1 MVIDY
6 LAASEIYKQLKHM
19 PVAKCLEAVIRQRI
33 WGRIASEQDNAAI
46 MACFAAIEG
55 DHLEIGTLHGGTA
68 ILVAAMKKELQLPG
82 KVVCID
88 PLDGYYA
95 NMDRGDITDPIT
107 GVPVSIEVL
116 YDNITRFDML
126 DRIEVISKKSDPFPL
141 KNRRFASAY
150 IDGDHW
156 VKMPMIDWQNVSRIT
171 DRYVIFD
178 NCDVE
183 HPAVLDACL
192 SAAFTSEWTSTFRQG
207 ITCVFERF

>member
-1 MVIDY
+1 MLIDH
-6 LAASEIYKQLKHM
+6 KQLLHM
-19 PVAKCLEAVIRQRI
+19 PIAQTLEAVISQRI

-46 MACFAAIEG
+46 MACFAAIKG

-68 ILVAAMKKELQLPG
+68 ILVAAMKKKLQLPG

-88 PLDGYYA
+88 PLDGYYIG
-95 NMDRGDITDPIT
+95 MDRGYETDPLT
-107 GVPVSIEVL
+107 NVPVSIDVL
-116 YDNITRFDML
+116 YDNITRFDMQ
-126 DRIEVISKKSDPFPL
+126 DRIEVVQKKSNPFPL
-141 KNRRFASAY
+141 KDRRFTSAY

-156 VKMPMIDWQNVSRIT
+156 GDMPMIDWQNVSRIT

-178 NCDVE
+178 NCDKA

-192 SAAFTSEWTSTFRQG
+192 TATLSHKWINIYRQG